1 MPTVGPPILPDRS
14 PGARRPARVG
24 VCADADTT
32 RDAHE
37 IWSNDIGAPHGEEA
51 LAKTAAAASRAKK
64 RNLDALPD
72 TVDFRDRMYVP
83 TLVEVRPEMPLARW
97 RTLKVPILDQGA
109 EGACT
114 GFGLATV
121 ANYLLRQI
129 GKPADASPVSPRMIY
144 EMAKRYDEWPGEN
157 YDGSSAR
164 GAMKGWHKHGICAER
179 TWPYD
184 PKRSDRELSQPRAV
198 DALRRPLGAYFRVNH
213 GDLVAMHSAITEA
226 GALFATSSVH
236 EGWDKVD
243 TRTGIIP
250 FKGELLGGHAFAI
263 IGYDTEGFWI
273 QNSWG
278 KGWGRAGFARIAYD
292 DWLKNGLDVWVAR
305 LGVPIELH
313 QENATA
319 AMRAAAPQAY
329 EGQTFCALRPH
340 IVSIGND
347 GRLRDTGTFGTNAGQ
362 IKTMIGR
369 ELAKSTAGW
378 PTRRVLLYAHG
389 GLVDEASAIQRV
401 ADYRQ
406 TLLEAKIFPVSFIWK
421 SDYWT
426 TLRNILSDALGRR
439 RPEGILDTAK
449 DFMLDRLD
457 DTIEPIARAFS
468 GKAAWDEMKE
478 NALGATT
485 DPEGGARLVL
495 RELVK
500 LGKLEIHVVAHSAG
514 AIFMAPLLQLLTA
527 KGKIADGPMKGAQGL
542 GQSVASCTL
551 WAPACTVELFEQAYV
566 PGIKSGA
573 IGNAALFT
581 LNDRAEQ
588 DDDCAGIYHK
598 SLLYLVSRA
607 FEARARIAGAKGRD
621 QGVPVLG
628 LARSIEGSATLSAL
642 RKSGKLAW
650 ITAPNESADPL
661 QASRA
666 THHGDFDDDKATLQA
681 SFGRILVAGGKTG
694 AAATGDGKML
704 ELRDLQQQTRARRQH
719 LDQMARR

>member
-1 MPTVGPPILPDRS
+1 M
-14 PGARRPARVG
+14 
-24 VCADADTT
+24 
-32 RDAHE
+32 
-37 IWSNDIGAPHGEEA
+37 
-51 LAKTAAAASRAKK
+51 AKTAASRGRK

-97 RTLKVPILDQGA
+97 RNLKVPILDQGA

-121 ANYLLRQI
+121 ANCLLRQI

-184 PKRSDRELSQPRAV
+184 PAKADRELSQPRAL

-236 EGWDKVD
+236 AGWDDVD
-243 TRTGIIP
+243 PRTGIIP
-250 FKGELLGGHAFAI
+250 FKGEMLGGHAFAI

-278 KGWGRAGFARIAYD
+278 KDWGRAGFARIAYD
-292 DWLKNGLDVWVAR
+292 DWLENGLDVWVAR
-305 LGVPIELH
+305 LGVPIELR
-313 QENATA
+313 QKSANATA
-319 AMRAAAPQAY
+319 TMRAAAPQAY
-329 EGQTFCALRPH
+329 EGYTFCALRPH
-340 IVSIGND
+340 IISIGND
-347 GRLRDTGTFGTNAGQ
+347 GRLRDTGTFGTNAEQ
-362 IKTMIGR
+362 IKTIIGR
-369 ELAKSTAGW
+369 ELAQATAGW
-378 PTRRVLLYAHG
+378 PKRRILLYAHG
-389 GLVDEASAIQRV
+389 GLVDETSAIQRV

-406 TLLEAKIFPVSFIWK
+406 TLLDSKIFPVSFIWK

-426 TLRNILSDALGRR
+426 TLGNILSDALGRR
-439 RPEGILDTAK
+439 RPEGILDVAK

-485 DPEGGARLVL
+485 GTAGGARLVL
-495 RELVK
+495 QELVR
-500 LGKLEIHVVAHSAG
+500 LDKLEIHVVAHSAG
-514 AIFMAPLLQLLTA
+514 AIFMAPLLQLLTT

-542 GQSVASCTL
+542 GQTVASCTL
-551 WAPACTVELFEQAYV
+551 WAPACTVELFEQAYI
-566 PGIKSGA
+566 PGIKQGT
-573 IGNAALFT
+573 IGNATLFT

-607 FEARARIAGAKGRD
+607 FEAWARIPGAKERD
-621 QGVPVLG
+621 EGVPILG
-628 LARSIEGSATLSAL
+628 LERSIDASATVSAL
-642 RKSGKLAW
+642 LKSGKLAW
-650 ITAPNESADPL
+650 VKAPNESSDPL

-666 THHGDFDDDKATLQA
+666 THHGDFDDDAATLKA
-681 SFGRILVAGGKTG
+681 SFGRILAAGGKAG
-694 AAATGDGKML
+694 AAAKKAGDLL
-704 ELRDLQQQTRARRQH
+704 ELSDLPQQTRARRQH
-719 LDQMARR
+719 LDRMARR